1 MFEKGT
7 KVRIIPPEEKLHP
20 GWGGLQQIHAN
31 EIHTVKEVFD
41 TENGNYYL
49 LSNLT
54 GVWAEEI
61 LDDQNRKRADRV

>member
-7 KVRIIPPEEKLHP
+7 KVRIIPPEEKMIP
-20 GWGGLQQIHAN
+20 GWGGLQQNHGN
-31 EIHTVKEVFD
+31 EVHTVTEAFP

-54 GVWAEEI
+54 GVWIEEI
-61 LDDQNRKRADRV
+61 LDDQN